1 MVVVDN
7 KCDCSSA
14 PPVTMDPIE
23 IMYILSR
30 WDTRFTF
37 LKASFYPLMS
47 SLTWM
52 SFWLWE
58 CFFIT
63 SLEVIF
69 FLSCTTWVFSF
80 TSSLMPCVCMFWT
93 YKHVLMLYLHPWRLW
108 TQRVTKMWQTEVSE
122 GQKEARI
129 MSSLPPW
136 GMTMCSCES
145 TWTLLEHRNKQCFMA
160 KRLHWFSGNFMVTV
174 KLELVIAPGQEI
186 EQHKIC
192 FYSKTFVRII

>member
-1 MVVVDN
+1 M
-7 KCDCSSA
+7 
-14 PPVTMDPIE
+14 
-23 IMYILSR
+23 
-30 WDTRFTF
+30 
-37 LKASFYPLMS
+37 
-47 SLTWM
+47 
-52 SFWLWE
+52 
-58 CFFIT
+58 
-63 SLEVIF
+63 
-69 FLSCTTWVFSF
+69 FSF

-145 TWTLLEHRNKQCFMA
+145 TWTLLEYRNKQCFMA

-186 EQHKIC
+186 EQHKKLVFTVRPLSGSYKMSQLTPINTADWPIRHGSIMKQVDHLWVNSHSLWQNSAPWNERQIIYA
-192 FYSKTFVRII
+192 YSG